1 MRYPQE
7 SWKAF
12 SKDKIF
18 SAQDVVRLLAPQ
30 RARGKTVGLL
40 NGSFDL
46 LHAGHLYI
54 LYEASRVA
62 DILVVALNTDES
74 IKRYKSQSRPI
85 ISLQDRLEMVS
96 ALSFV
101 DYVTWFAEDDPCQL
115 IHIIRPDVHVNGIE
129 YGRNCIEASSVKEC
143 GGRLHLVER
152 IPGLATSTV
161 IKTIQNLCD
170 ESPSQAVKTK

>member
-12 SKDKIF
+12 SKEKIF
-18 SAQDVVRLLAPQ
+18 PAREVVLLLNQ
-30 RARGKTVGLL
+30 LRSRGKTVALL

-46 LHAGHLYI
+46 LHAGHLHI
-54 LYEASRVA
+54 LYEASKVA

-74 IKRYKSQSRPI
+74 IKRYKSESRPI

-101 DYVTWFAEDDPCQL
+101 DYVTWFAEDDPREL
-115 IHIIRPDVHVNGIE
+115 IQIIRPDVHVNGVE
-129 YGRNCIEASSVKEC
+129 YGIACIEASTVKEC
-143 GGRLHLVER
+143 GGRLHLVDR

-161 IKTIQNLCD
+161 IKTIQNLGD
-170 ESPSQAVKTK
+170 ECSP